1 MNLWKTMMTGL
12 GLSRFFSA
20 APEKSLI
27 GVLSPGVSSL
37 NLGDRIIAE
46 AVELE
51 LRDLFPES
59 FLIPFSSHAGI
70 RKQTQALYNRCSMR
84 FWGGANMLDLF
95 LLPAFNHSPD
105 IPLYEAWQYRKA
117 ILMGTGTG
125 NCEKKLFTFMA
136 RYFYR
141 TLLERNA
148 LHSVRD
154 EYTKRNL
161 EKFGFR
167 NVVNTG
173 CPTTWRL
180 TPEHCRR
187 IPAERSDRVVFTL
200 TDYAPDPEAD
210 RTLITILRNEYR
222 SLVFFPQGHRDLE
235 YLHSLGVNLENIR
248 ILPPSLS
255 AYDHLLEEDVIDY
268 VGTRLHGGI
277 RAMQKFRRALIIG
290 IDIRA
295 IEIHRDIGLPMCL
308 RADQSE
314 GIPFWIRHPEPTLLK
329 INIDGIAQWKA
340 QFQTMNSLQKQIP
353 GNQ

>member
-1 MNLWKTMMTGL
+1 MNLWKTMMIGL
-12 GLSRFFSA
+12 GLSRFSSD

-27 GVLSPGVSSL
+27 GVFSPGVSSF
-37 NLGDRIIAE
+37 NLGDQIIAE
-46 AVELE
+46 AVRQELQE
-51 LRDLFPES
+51 LFPES
-59 FLIPFSSHAGI
+59 FIIPFSSHAGI
-70 RKQTQALYNRCSMR
+70 RKQALALYNRCSMR

-125 NCEKKLFTFMA
+125 NREKKTFNFMA

-141 TLLERNA
+141 TLLEQNA

-161 EKFGFR
+161 EKLGFH

-187 IPAERSDRVVFTL
+187 IPVERSDRVVFTL
-200 TDYAPDPEAD
+200 TDYAPEPEAD
-210 RTLITILRNEYR
+210 RTLIAILQNEYR
-222 SLVFFPQGHRDLE
+222 HLVFFPQGHRDRK
-235 YLHSLGVNLENIR
+235 YLHSLGVDLRNIR
-248 ILPPSLS
+248 ILPSSLA
-255 AYDHLLEEDVIDY
+255 AYDQLLEKERVDY

-295 IEIHRDIGLPMCL
+295 IEIHRDTGLPMCL
-308 RADQSE
+308 RADQTKGVPS
-314 GIPFWIRHPEPTLLK
+314 WIQHPEPTLLK
-329 INIDGIAQWKA
+329 INFDGIAQWKA
-340 QFQTMNSLQKQIP
+340 QFQTANSR
-353 GNQ
+353 